1 MKKLLLAVLFLGG
14 MTAQANTV
22 TDLDL
27 SIEKGKRYNQP
38 QSITFTERG
47 VEFEVFINGQF
58 DFARTG
64 ERFQIRNQGRRGFTN
79 NAPGHTYA
87 VSFPYR
93 GNSFVTYNR
102 RGDIYQVGR
111 NVINYNRK
119 GKVNQIGTI
128 ALRYKNGKLARVG
141 DMHVIYNRKGRIIKL
156 SRFTRGNNAHYK
168 VNKIK
173 VNTKNNKRLRG

>member
-22 TDLDL
+22 TDLDHT
-27 SIEKGKRYNQP
+27 IEKGKRYNQP

-64 ERFQIRNQGRRGFTN
+64 ERFQIRNQGRRGYAQST
-79 NAPGHTYA
+79 PGTTYG

-93 GNSFVTYNR
+93 GNSFVKYDR

-111 NVINYNRK
+111 NDISYNRK
-119 GKVNQIGTI
+119 GQVSKIGTI
-128 ALRYKNGKLARVG
+128 ALRYQNGRLTQVG
-141 DMHVIYNRKGRIIKL
+141 TKKVIYNRYGVIVKL
-156 SRFTRGNNAHYK
+156 SNNPQYNI
-168 VNKIK
+168 NKRQI
-173 VNTKNNKRLRG
+173 TIKNNKRLRG